1 MPFTGPIED
10 RILIRE
16 LYGRYADAS
25 WRQARQDWLDCWT
38 EHAQWNNPPTFQC
51 TGKAAIGKQWDLLWV
66 NFSELAFLGEIGS
79 IEVTG
84 DQAKA
89 RSLAREIIH
98 LKSGGLFKLAGAY
111 EDWLVRVN
119 GEWRFSRRDYR
130 ALIMELPAQ
139 QG

>member
-1 MPFTGPIED
+1 MPFTGPLED

-25 WRQARQDWLDCWT
+25 WRQAKQDWLDCWT
-38 EHAQWNNPPTFQC
+38 EDARWNNPPAFEC
-51 TGKAAIGKQWDLLWV
+51 TGKAAIARQWDQIWAD
-66 NFSELAFLGEIGS
+66 FSDLAFLGEIGS

-84 DQAKA
+84 DQARA
-89 RSLAREIIH
+89 RSLAREIIR

-119 GEWRFSRRDYR
+119 GEWRFTRRDYR

-139 QG
+139 QN